1 MVLGTAQQGC
11 EKEASRK
18 NALLGTAASRIDQ
31 KVTLRLRSGR
41 NIKRSGRVGRLVEL
55 TATSDGF
62 ATAAFLCHD
71 KKDQIQIIGFCIENL
86 EVESKHTGVFF
97 FCLSSEPQTNLGKA
111 FSSSCSTQIN
121 PASLRCT
128 CEAHKRGEDVKQWVT
143 SQLRGV

>member
-11 EKEASRK
+11 KKEASRK
-18 NALLGTAASRIDQ
+18 NTLLGTAASRIDQ

-41 NIKRSGRVGRLVEL
+41 NIKRSGRLGRLVEL

-86 EVESKHTGVFF
+86 EVESKHTGGFF
-97 FCLSSEPQTNLGKA
+97 SVYLLSHRPTWVRHFHLLA
-111 FSSSCSTQIN
+111 L
-121 PASLRCT
+121 LRSPPLPSV
-128 CEAHKRGEDVKQWVT
+128 AHVKHIKEM
-143 SQLRGV
+143 RM